1 MRFRIL
7 NLNIFGEPSS
17 NNENKISMAE
27 RLRELSSR
35 IADRDLD
42 VLAFQEMYLPC
53 EYFFGSIIIMRVIS
67 LGVSVGG

>member
-53 EYFFGSIIIMRVIS
+53 EYFFGSNNYES
-67 LGVSVGG
+67 NKFGGFGGG